1 MSDTPAPP
9 TAPQSAPQSASARIL
24 LVTGMSGA
32 GKTTVLKA
40 LEDLDYE
47 TIDSLPLSL
56 LQLLMATPARSLGR
70 GGDDRPLAFG
80 MDSRTRAFDAE
91 EIVQTI
97 KHHRDAGDLV
107 VRVLFLDCAGD
118 ELIRRYSETRR
129 RHPLALDRAASDGI
143 ARERELLAP
152 LRRWADVIIDTTDY
166 STNDLRRVI
175 REKFGRG
182 DQDHL
187 TLTLTS
193 FGFAR
198 GIPRDADLVFD
209 LRFLSNPHWK
219 PELRAMTGLDAAV
232 GEYIRQDP
240 DYDAAFAKI
249 ADLLVTLLP
258 RYRHEG
264 KAYLTVAFG
273 CTGGKHRSVYVTEQ
287 MARHLRIAGYLP
299 CVTHRD
305 LKGQSVDADEFR
317 PKEEPPIQRM
327 EPA

>member
-1 MSDTPAPP
+1 MTDHPLSKP
-9 TAPQSAPQSASARIL
+9 SVGRIL

-32 GKTTVLKA
+32 GKTTALKA
-40 LEDLDYE
+40 LEDMDYE
-47 TIDSLPLSL
+47 AVDSLPLGL
-56 LQLLMATPARSLGR
+56 LQLLLATPNRTLGR
-70 GGDDRPLAFG
+70 AGDDRPLAFG
-80 MDSRTRAFDAE
+80 MDTRTRAFDAE

-97 KHHRDAGDLV
+97 KRHRDAGDLE

-118 ELIRRYSETRR
+118 ELIRRFSETRR

-152 LRRWADVIIDTTDY
+152 LRRWADIVVDTTDY
-166 STNDLRRVI
+166 SVNDLRRAV
-175 REKFGRG
+175 RERFSRG
-182 DQDHL
+182 DHDHL

-209 LRFLSNPHWK
+209 MRFLTNPHWR
-219 PELRAMTGLDAAV
+219 PDLRALTGLDAAV
-232 GEYIRQDP
+232 GDYIRS
-240 DYDAAFAKI
+240 DAGFVTAFDKI
-249 ADLLVTLLP
+249 ADLLTTLLP

-273 CTGGKHRSVYVTEQ
+273 CTGGKHRSVFIAEQ
-287 MARHLRIAGYLP
+287 MAEHLRSAGYQP
-299 CVTHRD
+299 SVAHRD
-305 LKGQSVDADEFR
+305 LKGQGVDAEEFR
-317 PKEEPPIQRM
+317 PVGVDEPTADAWM

>member
-1 MSDTPAPP
+1 MSET
-9 TAPQSAPQSASARIL
+9 SANAASAARIL

-56 LQLLMATPARSLGR
+56 LQLLLATPAGRLGR
-70 GGDDRPLAFG
+70 TGNDRPLAFG
-80 MDSRTRAFDAE
+80 IDARTRAFDAE

-97 KHHRDAGDLV
+97 KSHRETGDLI

-118 ELIRRYSETRR
+118 ELIRRFSETRR
-129 RHPLALDRAASDGI
+129 RHPLAQDRAAADGI

-152 LRRWADVIIDTTDY
+152 LRRWADIIIDTTDQ

-182 DQDHL
+182 DRDHL

-209 LRFLSNPHWK
+209 MRFLGNPHWH
-219 PELRAMTGLDAAV
+219 PELRGLTGLDASV
-232 GEYIRQDP
+232 GDYISQDASFLP
-240 DYDAAFAKI
+240 AFEKI
-249 ADLLVTLLP
+249 ADLLETLLP

-273 CTGGKHRSVYVTEQ
+273 CTGGKHRSVYVAEQ
-287 MARHLRIAGYLP
+287 MAHRLRGAGYQP
-299 CVTHRD
+299 SVAHRD
-305 LKGQSVDADEFR
+305 LKGQGDAEELPPEQRADE
-317 PKEEPPIQRM
+317 IALDWM

>member
-1 MSDTPAPP
+1 MSVAPSVPA
-9 TAPQSAPQSASARIL
+9 AADRIL

-40 LEDLDYE
+40 LEDMDYE
-47 TIDSLPLSL
+47 AVDSLPLGL
-56 LQLLMATPARSLGR
+56 LQLLLATPAGRLGR
-70 GGDDRPLAFG
+70 KGDDRPLAFG

-118 ELIRRYSETRR
+118 ELIRRFSETRR
-129 RHPLALDRAASDGI
+129 RHPLALDRAAADGI

-152 LRRWADVIIDTTDY
+152 LRRWADVVIDTTDF
-166 STNDLRRVI
+166 STNDLRRVV

-187 TLTLTS
+187 TLTITS

-209 LRFLSNPHWK
+209 LRFLSNPHWQ
-219 PELRAMTGLDAAV
+219 PELRSMTGLDAAV
-232 GEYIRQDP
+232 GDYIRQDA
-240 DYDAAFAKI
+240 DYDGAFAKI
-249 ADLLVTLLP
+249 ADLLVMLLP

-273 CTGGKHRSVYVTEQ
+273 CTGGKHRSVFVAEQ
-287 MARHLRIAGYLP
+287 MALHLREVGYTPSLA
-299 CVTHRD
+299 HRD
-305 LKGQSVDADEFR
+305 LKGQGGDTDELRLTEPQAQAQAHTAVDW
-317 PKEEPPIQRM
+317 M

>member
-1 MSDTPAPP
+1 MSDAPLP
-9 TAPQSAPQSASARIL
+9 RSGAGRIL

-47 TIDSLPLSL
+47 AVDSLPLGL
-56 LQLLMATPARSLGR
+56 LRTLLDTPGGRLGR
-70 GGDDRPLAFG
+70 GGDERPLAFG
-80 MDSRTRAFDAE
+80 MDTRTRAFDADA
-91 EIVQTI
+91 IVQTI
-97 KHHRDAGDLV
+97 KRHRDAGDLE

-118 ELIRRYSETRR
+118 ELIRRFSETRR
-129 RHPLALDRAASDGI
+129 RHPLALDRAAGDGI

-152 LRRWADVIIDTTDY
+152 LRRWADVIVDTTDFG
-166 STNDLRRVI
+166 SNDLRRLV

-209 LRFLSNPHWK
+209 MRFLANPHWK
-219 PELRAMTGLDAAV
+219 PELRPLTGLDAQV
-232 GEYIRQDP
+232 GAHIEEDP
-240 DYDAAFAKI
+240 AFADAFDRI
-249 ADLLVTLLP
+249 AGLLETLLP

-273 CTGGKHRSVYVTEQ
+273 CTGGKHRSVFVAER
-287 MARHLRIAGYLP
+287 MAERLRASGHVP
-299 CVTHRD
+299 SVAHRD
-305 LKGQSVDADEFR
+305 LKGQGIDAEEFHAADA
-317 PKEEPPIQRM
+317 PAETAAAWM